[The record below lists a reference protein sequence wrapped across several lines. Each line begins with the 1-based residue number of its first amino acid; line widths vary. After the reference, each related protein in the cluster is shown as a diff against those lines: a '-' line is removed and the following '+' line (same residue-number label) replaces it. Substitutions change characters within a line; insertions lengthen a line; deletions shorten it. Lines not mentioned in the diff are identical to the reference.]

1 MKGWSDCARIALVLS
16 CLGLPTGHADS
27 LRDVF
32 ARGNA
37 AYARGDYAA
46 AVREYEALHD
56 AGIDDADLAF
66 DAASAYGSLGQYG
79 QAIRYFERTL
89 RLRPRDGE
97 ARAGLRAARDALGEK
112 QAQASG
118 EAIVVDRPPLTEA
131 LFSYL
136 SSDTLAVL
144 LLVSIWL
151 GSGLLI
157 ALSYVKIEGARLG
170 IGIASAVL
178 FSLAAVSALGV
189 GAKAD
194 WGRAGKRAVI
204 VQETAAIREGP
215 DDRARL
221 VGELVEGEPVR
232 VLGREGAFARVL
244 ARGEREAYVR
254 ASDLGEI

>member
-1 MKGWSDCARIALVLS
+1 MKRWIGRVLGVLALCSVAT
-16 CLGLPTGHADS
+16 PGHADS

-46 AVREYEALHD
+46 AVREYEALND
-56 AGIDDADLAF
+56 AGIDDPDLAF
-66 DAASAYGSLGQYG
+66 DLASSYGSLGRYG

-89 RLRPRDGE
+89 RLSPRDAE
-97 ARAGLRAARDALGEK
+97 ARVGLRAARDALGEK

-131 LFSYL
+131 VFSYL

-151 GSGLLI
+151 ASGLLI
-157 ALSYVKIEGARLG
+157 ALPYVKLEGARLG
-170 IGIASAVL
+170 IGIASALL

-221 VGELVEGEPVR
+221 LGELVEGEPVR
-232 VLGREGAFARVL
+232 VLGREGGFARVL
-244 ARGEREAYVR
+244 ARGGREAYVR
-254 ASDLGEI
+254 SSELGEI